1 MYCIYI
7 KIILNYRLQSILLEI
22 QNNKLDNIAAAIA
35 TNGKELPDGVKSSS
49 LRKSLQFVKLQILV
63 NRLALQYLLQTVNN
77 VAEPK

>member
-7 KIILNYRLQSILLEI
+7 KIILNSRPQSILLEI

-49 LRKSLQFVKLQILV
+49 PRKSLQFVKLQILV